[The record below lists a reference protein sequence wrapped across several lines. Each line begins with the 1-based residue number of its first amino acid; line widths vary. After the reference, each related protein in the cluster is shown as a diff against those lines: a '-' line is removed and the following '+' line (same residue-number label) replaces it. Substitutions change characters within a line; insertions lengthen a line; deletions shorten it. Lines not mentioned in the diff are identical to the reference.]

1 MLLGGRVPW
10 HRLVPSALLVAI
22 GLAVLTA
29 ASVLYMPETIER
41 SAESYGLIGVTFA
54 FVTWLFVA
62 ALVIIAAGV
71 IGAEA
76 SDRPPRLRPG
86 KP

>member
-1 MLLGGRVPW
+1 VLWDSDEDAPAA
-10 HRLVPSALLVAI
+10 LVHAPT
-22 GLAVLTA
+22 GLKVTMT
-29 ASVLYMPETIER
+29 STIER
-41 SAESYGLIGVTFA
+41 SAEIYGLIGVTFV
-54 FVTWLFVA
+54 FVTWLFVS

-76 SDRPPRLRPG
+76 SDRPPRLRSV

>member
-1 MLLGGRVPW
+1 M
-10 HRLVPSALLVAI
+10 PS
-22 GLAVLTA
+22 
-29 ASVLYMPETIER
+29 TIER
-41 SAESYGLIGVTFA
+41 SAKSYGLIGVTFA
-54 FVTWLFVA
+54 FVTWLFVS

-76 SDRPPRLRPG
+76 SDRPPRLRSV